1 MAMSLFV
8 LETTNTIVSFDVT
21 AMALEGDKI
30 IVSKNYKLPEG
41 VSFKEKVSNL
51 VNCVLNDGYES
62 LVFNIMDFDNLDRYI
77 DALYEISKDIE
88 LSIGLRVRNI
98 KDPSALDA
106 LGIPHIADRR
116 DQDTFALEKMMDYE
130 EDDTF
135 EEPSLNTRAAKECKC
150 ASIPALDKS
159 FKEKL
164 INYINRS
171 GKTNSDIYLH
181 SGITKQVFSK
191 IMSSDTY
198 EPKKSTIFCLIIG
211 LELNID
217 DALDLLNAAG
227 YTLSKSITMDQV
239 IKNCIECK
247 RYDIIKVNDALISSG
262 CPLIGWQ
269 PRD

>member
-21 AMALEGDKI
+21 AMTLEGDKI
-30 IVSKNYKLPEG
+30 ITSKNYKLPEG
-41 VSFKEKVSNL
+41 TSFKEKLSNL
-51 VNCVLNDGYES
+51 VNNVLNDGYES

-77 DALYEISKDIE
+77 DALYELSKGVE
-88 LSIGLRVRNI
+88 LSIGLRVKDI
-98 KDPSALDA
+98 KNPSSLDK
-106 LGIPHIADRR
+106 LGIPHIADGR
-116 DQDTFALEKMMDYE
+116 DQEAFDLERMMSYE
-130 EDDTF
+130 EDEIPT
-135 EEPSLNTRAAKECKC
+135 ESLFSNGIAKECCC
-150 ASIPALDKS
+150 AFIPTVDKS

-171 GKTNSDIYLH
+171 GKTNSEIYLC

-191 IMSSDTY
+191 IISNDTY
-198 EPKKSTIFCLIIG
+198 QPKKSTIFCLIIG
-211 LELNID
+211 LELNLD

-227 YTLSKSITMDQV
+227 YTLSNSIIMDQV
-239 IKNCIECK
+239 IKNCIERK

>member
-21 AMALEGDKI
+21 AMTLEGDKI
-30 IVSKNYKLPEG
+30 ITSKNYKLPEG
-41 VSFKEKVSNL
+41 TSFKEKLSNL
-51 VNCVLNDGYES
+51 VNNVLNDGYES

-77 DALYEISKDIE
+77 DALYELSKGVE
-88 LSIGLRVRNI
+88 LSIGLRVKDI
-98 KDPSALDA
+98 KNPSSLDK
-106 LGIPHIADRR
+106 LGIPHIADGR
-116 DQDTFALEKMMDYE
+116 DQEAFDLERMMSYE
-130 EDDTF
+130 EDEIPTESPF
-135 EEPSLNTRAAKECKC
+135 NIARECCC
-150 ASIPALDKS
+150 AFIPTVDKS

-171 GKTNSDIYLH
+171 GKTNSEIYLC

-191 IMSSDTY
+191 IISNDTY
-198 EPKKSTIFCLIIG
+198 QPKKSTIFCLIIG
-211 LELNID
+211 LELNLD

-227 YTLSKSITMDQV
+227 YTLSNSIIMDQV
-239 IKNCIECK
+239 IKNCIERK